1 MFRKSSDFFGLYS
14 EKVLLIEKKIVPLQQ
29 KLMFMFIRELESV
42 IQKRCFQ
49 GKVIILLGARQ
60 VGKTT
65 LLKKITKEQTVD
77 ALYLNC
83 DEPQVVA
90 ALTNRNLKELQMI
103 VGANKFVVIDEAQKV
118 DDIGLTLKL
127 IVDNIP
133 NIQVIATGSS
143 AFELRN
149 RLNEPL
155 TGRKFEYQMFPIS
168 SKEIYQSSGYID
180 LKGTLETRLIYGS
193 YPDILQNTSNGQE
206 LLRMLTD
213 SYLYKDILSYDNL
226 RKPEVLDKL
235 LRALAFQ
242 VGSEVSYNELAKTIG
257 SDSKTV
263 ERYIELLEKCY
274 IIFRLHGLSRNLRNE
289 LKKAKKIY
297 FYDNGVRNA
306 IIQQFAPLELR
317 NDVGALWEN
326 FFISERIKHN
336 HYRQNYCNIYFWRT
350 KSQQEI
356 DYIEEQNG
364 HMTAFEMKWNPK
376 KANTSIPEA
385 FLKAYEVQETV
396 IVTPEN
402 YLEYLL

>member
-1 MFRKSSDFFGLYS
+1 MYKRD
-14 EKVLLIEKKIVPLQQ
+14 LQ
-29 KLMFMFIRELESV
+29 SV
-42 IQKRCFQ
+42 IQERCFQ
-49 GKVIILLGARQ
+49 GKAIILLGARQ

-65 LLKKITKEQTVD
+65 LLKKIIQGQHVD

-83 DEPQVVA
+83 DEPQTIS
-90 ALTNRNLKELQMI
+90 ALTNCNLKELQMI

-118 DDIGLTLKL
+118 DNIGLTLKL
-127 IVDNIP
+127 IVDNMP
-133 NIQVIATGSS
+133 DVQVVATGSS

-149 RLNEPL
+149 CLNEPL

-168 SKEIYQSSGYID
+168 SNEIYQSSGYID
-180 LKGTLETRLIYGS
+180 LKGALETRLIYGS
-193 YPDILQNTSNGQE
+193 YPDILNHANDARE

-213 SYLYKDILSYDNL
+213 SYLYKDILATDNL
-226 RKPEVLDKL
+226 RKPDVLDKL

-242 VGSEVSYNELAKTIG
+242 VGCEVSYNELAQIVGT
-257 SDSKTV
+257 DSKTV

-306 IIQQFAPLELR
+306 VIQQFAPLDIR
-317 NDVGALWEN
+317 NDAGALWEN

-336 HYRQNYCNIYFWRT
+336 HYQQNYCNTFFWRT
-350 KSQQEI
+350 KSQLEI

-364 HMTAFEMKWNPK
+364 QMTAFEMKWNPK
-376 KANTSIPEA
+376 KANASIPES
-385 FLKAYEVQETV
+385 FLNSYDVKETV
-396 IVTPEN
+396 VITPDN
-402 YLEYLL
+402 YLDYLL